1 LPSKSWGR
9 AIRAAIVTNWPIK
22 LTALVLS
29 AVLWAAVAAEEPT
42 TQIVPVNLAIQPP
55 PGRTL
60 RGPVPAVQAIYVG
73 ATRELIKLYSSP
85 PTIRKVIPD
94 TLSGNEY
101 TINLSPEDLASS
113 RTANVRPEDVQPRT
127 ITVTLDELARR
138 TIRVTPR
145 VTIVPDSGYSVQGG
159 IAVVPSSVMVYG
171 PESAIRSLE
180 SISTVPIELSG
191 ITAPIRRAVR
201 LDTTGLRGARLN
213 PEEVEV
219 SADVAFMSERVLMG
233 VPVTI
238 QSEHAG
244 ALAADP
250 PAVIVTVRGPN
261 GRLVRL
267 TRDSVTVIATA
278 TGGER
283 PEIVH
288 LQVIPPDGLTGTAT
302 PDSALVARRIRG

>member
-113 RTANVRPEDVQPRT
+113 RTANVRPEDV
-127 ITVTLDELARR
+127 TLDELARR

-201 LDTTGLRGARLN
+201 LDTIGLRGARLN

-261 GRLVRL
+261 ARLVRL